1 MKCRTMKKGYWN
13 THWILLV
20 LLTLCFISCKDDND
34 GETAPYDPG
43 KQVEITDFTPKEGGA
58 KTRVIIT
65 GSNFGTDTSIIEVTV
80 GGKKAPVINAKG
92 NSIYC
97 MIPGKVKEGNLILT
111 IGKGT
116 SAQTVEA
123 EDKFSYTRKILVST
137 LYGKEREDGHYEP
150 MDGTFEES
158 FEKFYGVAEPTWFSF
173 DPKDYPNTLY
183 LAQDN
188 GKPLRLF
195 DLKNK
200 KISTGLRTSGVLGRM
215 RTITW
220 TVDGDTMI
228 IANDGGGGNDPD
240 INIVSNVYATRADN
254 FSSFQVLAAGKQ
266 CNGSAIHPKN
276 RELYYNSYTKGD
288 IYRYDYWKWGIGK
301 DNSIEHRNYIGSIQ
315 DNNWEFNMVIHPTGD
330 YAYIVVINQ
339 HYIMR
344 ANYNEETKSFGTPF
358 LLCGQV
364 GKAGWED
371 KVGTSARLDHPYQG
385 VFVKNQK
392 YVDEG
397 KADHYDFYFCDR
409 NNHCVRILTPEGLVT
424 TFAGRGS
431 AGLNDKPYGNID
443 GDLREEARFDQPA
456 AIAYDSINN
465 VFYIG
470 DIENHS
476 IRRIGFEEW
485 DDEESTVSTIVK

>member
-20 LLTLCFISCKDDND
+20 LLTLCFVSCKDDND

-43 KQVEITDFTPKEGGA
+43 KPVEITDFTPKEGGA

-220 TVDGDTMI
+220 TVDGE
-228 IANDGGGGNDPD
+228 
-240 INIVSNVYATRADN
+240 R
-254 FSSFQVLAAGKQ
+254 
-266 CNGSAIHPKN
+266 
-276 RELYYNSYTKGD
+276 
-288 IYRYDYWKWGIGK
+288 
-301 DNSIEHRNYIGSIQ
+301 
-315 DNNWEFNMVIHPTGD
+315 
-330 YAYIVVINQ
+330 
-339 HYIMR
+339 
-344 ANYNEETKSFGTPF
+344 
-358 LLCGQV
+358 
-364 GKAGWED
+364 
-371 KVGTSARLDHPYQG
+371 
-385 VFVKNQK
+385 
-392 YVDEG
+392 
-397 KADHYDFYFCDR
+397 
-409 NNHCVRILTPEGLVT
+409 
-424 TFAGRGS
+424 
-431 AGLNDKPYGNID
+431 
-443 GDLREEARFDQPA
+443 
-456 AIAYDSINN
+456 
-465 VFYIG
+465 
-470 DIENHS
+470 
-476 IRRIGFEEW
+476 
-485 DDEESTVSTIVK
+485 